1 MPSHLWAPH
10 RPSSLLLR
18 TFRNLPNGA
27 VLEVLCKCCKNN
39 QNEPFD
45 FTSILAIVQFIHL
58 LYISFYLLSIVH
70 VQCLNMYLCKPWTKL
85 HMEPMGK
92 MLETATCLASID
104 GMTPLSPCFVI
115 LLLSRPSTS
124 SSIFI
129 ARTSREASTFAFSS
143 YPFFRLGF
151 FNDDKKN
158 LCKKVF

>member
-18 TFRNLPNGA
+18 TFQNLPNGA
-27 VLEVLCKCCKNN
+27 VLEVLCKCRKNI

-45 FTSILAIVQFIHL
+45 FTSICAIVQFIHL

-70 VQCLNMYLCKPWTKL
+70 VEYLNMYLWKPWTKL

-129 ARTSREASTFAFSS
+129 ASASLEAFAFSS